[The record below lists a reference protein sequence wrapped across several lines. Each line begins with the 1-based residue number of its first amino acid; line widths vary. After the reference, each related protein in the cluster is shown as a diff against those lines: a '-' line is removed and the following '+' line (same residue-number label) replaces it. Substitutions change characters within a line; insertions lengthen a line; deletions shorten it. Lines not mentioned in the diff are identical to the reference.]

1 MLLHY
6 ACGGGSR
13 EILVNSAPFSET
25 GLITSLSC
33 QDIPNDPLQERPS
46 RSDSGGHG
54 TLMEEGPACRP
65 GWGASPGNTASGIS
79 ELWAQT
85 RGLLMIE

>member
-6 ACGGGSR
+6 ACGGGSK

-33 QDIPNDPLQERPS
+33 QDIPNDPLQEKPS
-46 RSDSGGHG
+46 RSDSGGHR
-54 TLMEEGPACRP
+54 TVMEEGPACRP
-65 GWGASPGNTASGIS
+65 GWVGLPGEHSIWHQRAVGPNSWTPND
-79 ELWAQT
+79 
-85 RGLLMIE
+85 